1 MHGWPQSSILLQLNV
16 FNSLHSGELH
26 IYLKAC
32 IGSDDL
38 PLIIFPQNLQCLF
51 NHVIKKRD
59 ISLLGILEFLK
70 LLACF
75 PDVVRGLLTLSTKS
89 RSTWSASYPVAGK
102 MFSCLFTKNISLF
115 IFLRV
120 IYLSWLETHHIFTI
134 GIGTSYCIESTQNSF
149 LIQFQKLI

>member
-1 MHGWPQSSILLQLNV
+1 MQGWPQSSILLQLKV

-26 IYLKAC
+26 TYLKAC

-51 NHVIKKRD
+51 NRLVIKRD
-59 ISLLGILEFLK
+59 FSLLCILEFLK
-70 LLACF
+70 LLTRF
-75 PDVVRGLLTLSTKS
+75 PDVIRCLLTLLTKS
-89 RSTWSASYPVAGK
+89 RSTRSASNPVACE
-102 MFSCLFTKNISLF
+102 MFSCLFTENISLF

-134 GIGTSYCIESTQNSF
+134 WIGTSYCIKST
-149 LIQFQKLI
+149 

>member
-1 MHGWPQSSILLQLNV
+1 M
-16 FNSLHSGELH
+16 HSGELH

-38 PLIIFPQNLQCLF
+38 PLIIFPQNQQCLY
-51 NHVIKKRD
+51 NYIIIKMR
-59 ISLLGILEFLK
+59 SLLCILEFFK

-75 PDVVRGLLTLSTKS
+75 PDVIRCLFTLSTKS
-89 RSTWSASYPVAGK
+89 GSTWSASYPIACK
-102 MFSCLFTKNISLF
+102 MLRCLLTKYISLF

-134 GIGTSYCIESTQNSF
+134 WIGTSYCIESTQNSF
-149 LIQFQKLI
+149 LIQFQKLIYLLLS